1 VYEDICVVCE
11 FMLWTA
17 ITSHTRIQSQYRS
30 TIATGTPTL
39 TATTGG
45 TGTTGTGAGGG
56 TRIGITDGTGTHGTA
71 GVVGTGVTHISK
83 YHSVFYVKKFCV
95 PQLSNIYN
103 IFLVCLFNFL
113 SITPVGQFLFIL
125 SLYLVFH
132 IELKVIR
139 VIFLA
144 R

>member
-1 VYEDICVVCE
+1 MYEDICVVCE

-71 GVVGTGVTHISK
+71 GVGGTGVTHISK
-83 YHSVFYVKKFCV
+83 YDSVFYVKKIFCT
-95 PQLSNIYN
+95 
-103 IFLVCLFNFL
+103 
-113 SITPVGQFLFIL
+113 SI
-125 SLYLVFH
+125 
-132 IELKVIR
+132 K
-139 VIFLA
+139 
-144 R
+144 